1 LSRVVLESWLQDH
14 LTVISLMRERPI
26 ATLNARDEPIITE
39 LFDTLLVATE
49 VAFGDHKGEKSAVSV
64 AKALH
69 MLVPDF
75 FPPWDE
81 AIAIGY
87 GCSYSKNKRE
97 AYARFCYSV
106 RFKAGKIASTLPHSD
121 KPLLKRLDEYNF
133 VKFTV
138 PSLWKKRKGKTG
150 SAVINKQ
157 DS

>member
-1 LSRVVLESWLQDH
+1 
-14 LTVISLMRERPI
+14 MRERPI

-49 VAFGDHKGEKSAVSV
+49 VAFGDRKGEKSAVSV

-69 MLVPDF
+69 ILAPDF

-87 GCSYSKNKRE
+87 GCTYSKNPRE
-97 AYARFCYSV
+97 AYTRFCYSV
-106 RFKAGKIASTLPHSD
+106 RFKAGKLASTLPHSD

-138 PSLWKKRKGKTG
+138 PSLRKKRKGKTG
-150 SAVINKQ
+150 SAVINEQ